1 MDGKELY
8 GRELTRSECRN
19 AEEAL
24 LILAEKRPGLTS
36 ANGKRIPGPE
46 KNAGRALRL
55 RHYLF
60 LLLELPEHGKNQK
73 LHSAPS
79 SAGNQCF

>member
-36 ANGKRIPGPE
+36 ANGKRICNHFAETRTGKKCWP
-46 KNAGRALRL
+46 RLALAA
-55 RHYLF
+55 
-60 LLLELPEHGKNQK
+60 LLVFT
-73 LHSAPS
+73 A
-79 SAGNQCF
+79 

>member
-24 LILAEKRPGLTS
+24 LILAEKRP
-36 ANGKRIPGPE
+36 
-46 KNAGRALRL
+46 
-55 RHYLF
+55 
-60 LLLELPEHGKNQK
+60 
-73 LHSAPS
+73 
-79 SAGNQCF
+79 